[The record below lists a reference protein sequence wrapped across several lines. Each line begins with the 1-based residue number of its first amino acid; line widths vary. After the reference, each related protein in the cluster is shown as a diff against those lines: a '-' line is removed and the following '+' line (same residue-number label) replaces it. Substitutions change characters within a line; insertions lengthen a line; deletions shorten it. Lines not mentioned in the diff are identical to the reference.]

1 MKRQKVAR
9 ADPVLKKTRSIKDC
23 STGRWSDEF
32 QIVQIDGSRTYV
44 LVTADDAADTRLLV
58 KRLRE
63 KGAQLPLEKAARG
76 DLIESVIRAK
86 PEKVVYQLANPGW
99 QIRGSRPLFFSCGR
113 YLVGTPKGAIEYSP
127 PLFIE
132 QSRAKRFAVRGT
144 LDAWKARVAKKALL
158 STSLTAIMAAAF
170 AAPLVRPSGLQN
182 FSLHLFGRT
191 RVGKTTVLIAAMSV
205 FGFGNELDLP
215 NWNAT
220 ELRLLEGA
228 AAFGDIVFPVNE
240 VGAKKGRRAHA
251 YEGLRDLYAQYAE
264 GSDRE
269 RHSSHTKD
277 LARRFNGICIST
289 AEHSIAE
296 YAALAGEVRD
306 EGELFR
312 AIDVKAIRKCKATI
326 FDLAPPNLDPLAAL
340 QELRKAMVECHGT
353 AWTPYI
359 EYLIEMGPG
368 EVKRRTLA
376 LIKEF
381 VDHMPEAAHDGVINQ
396 MAKHFGLLY
405 AGAILAIESGV
416 LPWTRAH
423 VRRALTRAFRDAVEA
438 SEPVDPLAMGLDI
451 LKANLADKVVERK
464 PSSRFGVR
472 DHAGYWTRIGGKKVF
487 VVHARQFRRWFAS
500 VSQFDLVLDSLAAK
514 SASPRWPDGSN
525 ARCFIFAD
533 PFPTALQK

>member
-1 MKRQKVAR
+1 M
-9 ADPVLKKTRSIKDC
+9 
-23 STGRWSDEF
+23 
-32 QIVQIDGSRTYV
+32 
-44 LVTADDAADTRLLV
+44 TADDAADATLLA

-63 KGAQLPLEKAARG
+63 KGAQLPLEKAARAR
-76 DLIESVIRAK
+76 LIESVIAAK
-86 PEKVVYQLANPGW
+86 PEKILHQLENPGW
-99 QIRGSRPLFFSCGR
+99 QLQGSRRPWFCCGR
-113 YLVGTPKGAIEYSP
+113 FLVGAPTGDIEYSA

-132 QSRAKRFAVRGT
+132 RSRVKRFAVRGT
-144 LDAWKARVAKKALL
+144 LEAWKGRVAKKASL
-158 STSLTAIMAAAF
+158 STSLTAILAAAF
-170 AAPLVRPSGLQN
+170 AAPLKRPSGLQN
-182 FSLHLFGRT
+182 FTLHLFGRT
-191 RVGKTTVLIAAMSV
+191 RVGKTTELIAAMSV
-205 FGFGNELDLP
+205 FGFGNESDLP

-277 LARRFNGICIST
+277 LARRFNGICVST

-312 AIDVKAIRKCKATI
+312 AIDVKAIRAGKTTI
-326 FDLAPPNLDPLAAL
+326 FDLAPPDLDQRVAL
-340 QELRKAMVECHGT
+340 QELRRALAECHGT
-353 AWTPYI
+353 AWTSYI
-359 EYLIEMGPG
+359 EYLIEMGPR

-381 VDHMPEAAHDGVINQ
+381 VDHMPAAAHDGVINQ

-416 LPWTRAH
+416 LPWTKNH
-423 VRRALTRAFRDAVEA
+423 VQKALTRAFSDTVESSKQA
-438 SEPVDPLAMGLDI
+438 NPLAMGLDI
-451 LKANLADKVVERK
+451 LKTNLADKVVERK
-464 PSSRFGVR
+464 PSSTFGVK
-472 DHAGYWTRIGGKKVF
+472 DHAGYWMRIGGKKVF
-487 VVHARQFRRWFAS
+487 VVHAHQFRAWFAS
-500 VSQFDLVLDSLAAK
+500 VGQCSLVLGSLAAK
-514 SASPRWPDGSN
+514 RVSPRWPDGSN
-525 ARCFIFAD
+525 ARCFEFAD
-533 PFPTALQK
+533 PFPGARPTTVQK